1 MPPRAIVEI
10 RWGPLQGKRTVVP
23 PGGKLR
29 VGRSER
35 ADLAVP
41 HDSAMSAVHF
51 ELAWDGASC
60 RVRDLGSARGTLL
73 DGAPITEAE
82 APHGTW
88 LRAGKTDLLVF
99 LEGHPPPP
107 EEGDDNDDDDE
118 DEAARARR
126 AEERAARAA
135 AVARAL
141 AALRAEAASARLYA
155 VLDAA
160 RSRRILQLLRAS
172 VEEHRSLY
180 EGREAVP
187 LAEVAP
193 YLVGPLA
200 ADSLLLEALVRE
212 GLGERWGI
220 FLSSPRPFKEV
231 RRHLRRFLM
240 VEEEATA
247 ERFYFRFYDP
257 HVAQVFLP
265 TTSPRQR
272 EDLFEDI
279 DSILAEDAGGALVR
293 FRADGSRGV
302 MEACAA
308 PPC

>member
-1 MPPRAIVEI
+1 MPRRAIVEI
-10 RWGPLQGKRTVVP
+10 RGGPLQGQRTVVP

-29 VGRSER
+29 VGRTER

-51 ELAWDGASC
+51 ELTWDGASC

-99 LEGHPPPP
+99 VEGHPQPP
-107 EEGDDNDDDDE
+107 EEDDDNDDDE
-118 DEAARARR
+118 DEAALAQR

-135 AVARAL
+135 AEERAL

-155 VLDAA
+155 VLDGA

-193 YLVGPLA
+193 YLVGPFA

-220 FLSSPRPFKEV
+220 FLSSPRPFRDV

-257 HVAQVFLP
+257 HVAQIFLP

-272 EDLFEDI
+272 EDLFDDI
-279 DSILAEDAGGALVR
+279 DSILAEGAGGALVR
-293 FRADGSRGV
+293 FRADGSRDV